1 MKNTTLPKALIFN
14 KNSYIAFGN
23 YSCRKLEYK
32 AMEGSTV
39 SKNAKTTNEENLEA
53 GNVDQIRDII
63 FGAQMREYEKRF
75 ARLEER
81 VLNESDAL
89 RSETN
94 SRLDALETYIKQEV
108 SGLSDVIAT
117 ERGERED
124 DTRHL
129 SNELNNQTQ
138 EQDKKLSLLQQNTA
152 QGQSELR
159 DALLEQSKTL
169 LVEIQNVRNTLTT
182 SLDRSTTELREDKTD
197 RKALADMFSEVAM
210 RLNGDFKL
218 PGEQ

>member
-1 MKNTTLPKALIFN
+1 M
-14 KNSYIAFGN
+14 
-23 YSCRKLEYK
+23 
-32 AMEGSTV
+32 
-39 SKNAKTTNEENLEA
+39 SKNAKTTNEESLEA

-89 RSETN
+89 RSETG

-108 SGLSDVIAT
+108 SGLSDTIAT

-129 SNELNNQTQ
+129 SNELSNQAQ
-138 EQDKKLSLLQQNTA
+138 EQDKKLSTLQQNTA
-152 QGQSELR
+152 QTQSELR

-169 LVEIQNVRNTLTT
+169 LAEIQNVRNTLTA
-182 SLDRSTTELREDKTD
+182 SLDRSTEELRDDKTD